1 MFTRHFSAIYHITHL
16 IYCMAVGNTY
26 IQNHFNF
33 LVHKD
38 LSPLKALFGLCSY
51 KLSNLLLFQ
60 TPNKFLHLGVIIY

>member
-1 MFTRHFSAIYHITHL
+1 
-16 IYCMAVGNTY
+16 MAVGNTY
-26 IQNHFNF
+26 IQNDFNF

-51 KLSNLLLFQ
+51 KLSNVLLFQ